1 MPEIRLDRTGVV
13 AIVGELLAASM
24 AQHMGMSFDAQI
36 GRDDCPPDYRLEGG
50 AMLL

>member
-36 GRDDCPPDYRLEGG
+36 GRDNKISHE
-50 AMLL
+50 ALLCWLG

>member
-1 MPEIRLDRTGVV
+1 
-13 AIVGELLAASM
+13 M

-50 AMLL
+50 AAAVTASSRHQKSTR